1 MMDIFKQVFRKNM
14 KQTFFFFPFFYFAY
28 FKILAIEVRKNLLK

>member
-1 MMDIFKQVFRKNM
+1 MMDIFEQVFRKNM
-14 KQTFFFFPFFYFAY
+14 KQTFFFPFFYFAY